1 MLKSTGKILWI
12 NKTSVQFLS
21 FHEILIHFK
30 EKISNLTVENW
41 YTQPQQVSPALSYK
55 DGHSIT

>member
-1 MLKSTGKILWI
+1 MGKILCI

-30 EKISNLTVENW
+30 GKISNLTVENW
-41 YTQPQQVSPALSYK
+41 YTQPQHVSPALSYK